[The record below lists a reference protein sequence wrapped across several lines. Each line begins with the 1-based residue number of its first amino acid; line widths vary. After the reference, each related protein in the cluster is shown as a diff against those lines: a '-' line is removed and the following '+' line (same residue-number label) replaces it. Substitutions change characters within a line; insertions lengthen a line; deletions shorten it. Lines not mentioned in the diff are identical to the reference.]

1 MSPGQ
6 TCRTEIAPLSGKL
19 WGTDHVPVLLLDK
32 MTDPLEGS
40 ESILVEQLE
49 RDILEWDEGLMTLPQ
64 P

>member
-1 MSPGQ
+1 
-6 TCRTEIAPLSGKL
+6 
-19 WGTDHVPVLLLDK
+19 VPVLLLDK